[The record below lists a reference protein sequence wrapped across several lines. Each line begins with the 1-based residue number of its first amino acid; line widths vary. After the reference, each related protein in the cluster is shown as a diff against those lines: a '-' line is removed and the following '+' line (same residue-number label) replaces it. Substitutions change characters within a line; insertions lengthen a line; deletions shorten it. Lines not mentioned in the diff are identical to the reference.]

1 MEHGSFEWSV
11 YATYTEILALRRALL
26 PLRERLKVQHIRDR
40 RR

>member
-1 MEHGSFEWSV
+1 MEHGPFEWSV

-26 PLRERLKVQHIRDR
+26 PLRERLKVQHIRNR